1 MTNTK
6 NKIRLFMRNITFI
19 VSDAEN
25 QINENQASFIVS
37 PSLVIIAAID
47 HWQLINIIPDNQ
59 QASWAG

>member
-1 MTNTK
+1 
-6 NKIRLFMRNITFI
+6 MRNITFI